1 VNSWLAAA
9 PKSSVAHGEMGCAV
23 SVKDLADPMPRPL
36 TDGQVLDLAGDESGG
51 SRRPMSRTGGTP
63 G

>member
-1 VNSWLAAA
+1 
-9 PKSSVAHGEMGCAV
+9 V
-23 SVKDLADPMPRPL
+23 SVKDLADRMPRPL